1 MYKLA
6 ILIPSRDE
14 DYLKQTI
21 EDILQHSEADT
32 EIIVGLDGWKSD
44 FKIWDNPRIQWV
56 VRQQPIGQ
64 RAMTNELARLTD
76 APYLMKI
83 DAHCSF
89 SQGFDRLMLE
99 DMAEDI
105 TLVPVLLNLRPY
117 RWLCPKGH
125 IQDHSNKKPEKCWCG
140 DLELKKED
148 IWETIPLPITSS
160 FIFDSN
166 LIFGYA
172 EKQST
177 EILTE
182 TMAIQGSGWMVSAK
196 KYWEL
201 SLSEE
206 HFGSWG
212 MQSAEVACKTWLS
225 GGRLLNTKK
234 AYMGHWF
241 RGTED
246 FPYQRDMKQV
256 DHAKNAVT
264 QLFLNNAWPHQILPI
279 QWLVRKFNFPADWT
293 EEKLEKLCTP
303 WDNKK

>member
-1 MYKLA
+1 MKTLSL
-6 ILIPSRDE
+6 LIPARNE
-14 DYLKQTI
+14 EYVGRTVQ
-21 EDILQHSEADT
+21 DILEHAEGDT
-32 EIIVGLDGWKSD
+32 DIIVVLDGYTKPIPD
-44 FKIWDNPRIQWV
+44 IPVDPRVKIIKNETA
-56 VRQQPIGQ
+56 IGQ
-64 RAMTNELARLTD
+64 RAATNQAARLSS
-76 APYLMKI
+76 AKYFLKI

-140 DLELKKED
+140 ITELHKED
-148 IWETIPLPITSS
+148 IWETIPLPVTSS
-160 FIFDSN
+160 FVFDTN
-166 LIFGYA
+166 LVFQYA
-172 EKQST
+172 PIQSP
-177 EILTE
+177 EVITE

-212 MQSAEVACKTWLS
+212 MQGVEIACKTWLS
-225 GGRLLNTKK
+225 GGRVLNTKK

-241 RGTED
+241 RQED
-246 FPYQRDMKQV
+246 EFPYQRDMKQV
-256 DHAKNAVT
+256 DHAHEYSKK
-264 QLFLNNAWPHQILPI
+264 LFLEGTWPLAKKKLE
-279 QWLVRKFNFPADWT
+279 WLVKKFNYPADWSLH
-293 EEKLEKLCTP
+293 KDKISG
-303 WDNKK
+303 KI